1 MASGEKEISPLLG
14 KNYKVS
20 FPRGSMAEIL
30 DELEKV
36 TSRPSQAPLDDIG

>member
-1 MASGEKEISPLLG
+1 MARGEKEKPPLLG

-20 FPRGSMAEIL
+20 FPSGSMAKIL